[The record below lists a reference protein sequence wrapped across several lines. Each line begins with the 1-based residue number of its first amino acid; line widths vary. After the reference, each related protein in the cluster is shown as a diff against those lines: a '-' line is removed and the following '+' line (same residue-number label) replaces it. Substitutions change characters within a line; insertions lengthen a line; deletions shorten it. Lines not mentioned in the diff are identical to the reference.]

1 MTVRTPATANSR
13 QPEGE
18 TTMTEPSLAAIAQY
32 NGEHMRAMAAE
43 LSAHGLITHL
53 TDARAGLDLTATLS
67 PSGKREAEII
77 IDEDGYAEL
86 RYWNPPGTTPAEA
99 TATALR
105 ALSAVIGTAPG
116 PRLRPQ

>member
-1 MTVRTPATANSR
+1 MINSWAMPVLLIRSYRRVADNVPQHAPASTLPTPC
-13 QPEGE
+13 G
-18 TTMTEPSLAAIAQY
+18 
-32 NGEHMRAMAAE
+32 G
-43 LSAHGLITHL
+43 
-53 TDARAGLDLTATLS
+53 

-105 ALSAVIGTAPG
+105 ALSAVIGTMPA
-116 PRLRPQ
+116 PRLRPH